1 MKIISWNVNS
11 IRVRIEHLAR
21 LINEH
26 KPDVLLLQETR
37 VDDQNFPLEYCEDL
51 GYNIAI
57 RGEKGRNGVAIFSK
71 HLLEDVKIDFCPG
84 HARHIEAFTGGAFVA
99 SVYVPN
105 GQEVDCEQYYFKL
118 NFLEDLKS
126 RFIDF
131 RNEIFIAGGDFNVAP
146 HKSDTHNPLFEGII
160 CSPREREAIKGIRDA
175 GFCDVLDQ
183 KGFTWWDYR
192 HRGSFSQ
199 DLGYRIDQFY
209 LSDPARQLFAG
220 GDVLRFTREWPRPSD
235 HAPIMCEINLR

>member
-1 MKIISWNVNS
+1 MKIVSWNVNS
-11 IRVRIEHLAR
+11 IRVRIEHLIR
-21 LINEH
+21 LSKECN
-26 KPDVLLLQETR
+26 PDVILLQETR
-37 VDDQNFPLEYCEDL
+37 VDDRHFPFEYFEDL

-71 HLLEDVKIDFCPG
+71 SMLEDVNINFCSG
-84 HARHIEAFTGGAFVA
+84 HARYIEAFTGGMFVA

-126 RFIDF
+126 KFMNLRD
-131 RNEIFIAGGDFNVAP
+131 EIFIAGGDFNVAP
-146 HKSDTHNPLFEGII
+146 NESDTHNPSFKGII
-160 CSPREREAIKGIRDA
+160 CSSREREAIKNIREA

-192 HRGSFSQ
+192 RRDSFSR
-199 DLGYRIDQFY
+199 DMGYRIDQFY
-209 LSDPARQLFAG
+209 LSEAAWRLFVD
-220 GDVLRFTREWPRPSD
+220 GDVLRFTRKWSRPSD
-235 HAPIMCEINLR
+235 HAPIMCEINLN